1 MKSILSNIVL
11 SIAIGMASTATVNA
25 QTLKAQ
31 VLSDNHVMMRV
42 PTDKKYLLLPVE
54 ESQENDHINVIK
66 DNNSVQ
72 TLNVR
77 LAVNKA
83 D

>member
-1 MKSILSNIVL
+1 M

-54 ESQENDHINVIK
+54 ESQENDHINVI
-66 DNNSVQ
+66 
-72 TLNVR
+72 
-77 LAVNKA
+77 
-83 D
+83 